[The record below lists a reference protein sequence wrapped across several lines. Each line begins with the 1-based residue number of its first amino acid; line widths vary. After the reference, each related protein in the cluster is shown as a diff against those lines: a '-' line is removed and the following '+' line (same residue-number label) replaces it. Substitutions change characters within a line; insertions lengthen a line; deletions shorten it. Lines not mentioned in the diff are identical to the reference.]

1 MPTPHYG
8 QPRYRAVADQ
18 LKAKIEAG
26 TWLPGELLPPEN
38 ALRHEYRV
46 SRGTIRQA
54 IALLRETGLLATAHG
69 RGTYVAF
76 PAPQR
81 PGCKT
86 ASAPLNPRHVTA
98 DDDLA
103 ALFDI
108 EIGSLLV
115 ESRSVLRANGHTE
128 SVIYTYSLPRQSVTG
143 AEQKG
148 TSRKI
153 GDR

>member
-8 QPRYRAVADQ
+8 QPRYRVVADQ
-18 LKAKIEAG
+18 LKAKIDNG
-26 TWLPGELLPPEN
+26 DWLPGELLPPEN

-54 IALLRETGLLATAHG
+54 ITLLREVGLVATAHG
-69 RGTYVAF
+69 RGTYVAL
-76 PAPQR
+76 PRRQR
-81 PGCKT
+81 HDCKT
-86 ASAPLNPRHVTA
+86 TPALLNPRHVPA
-98 DDDLA
+98 DNDLA

-115 ESRSVLRANGHTE
+115 ESRSIVRANDHTE
-128 SVIYTYSLPRQSVTG
+128 SVTYTYSLPRQDVPG
-143 AEQKG
+143 VEQENAG
-148 TSRKI
+148 RKI